1 MADCYW
7 HIELD
12 KTSSLLFT
20 FSASFGRHMIN
31 RLPFGMSCA
40 SDASQS
46 MNERHFGDIKDIK
59 YSGNIVSKEGLK
71 PDPEKVKA
79 IFEVTQPKNK
89 QDTQRILGMVNYLG
103 QYIPN
108 LSQISYPL
116 RNLLRH

>member
-7 HIELD
+7 NIELD

-20 FSASFGRHMIN
+20 FNASFGRHMIN

-59 YSGNIVSKEGLK
+59 YLGNIVSKEGLK
-71 PDPEKVKA
+71 PD
-79 IFEVTQPKNK
+79 
-89 QDTQRILGMVNYLG
+89 
-103 QYIPN
+103 
-108 LSQISYPL
+108 
-116 RNLLRH
+116 